1 MSKYIAE
8 SYDGV
13 FYSIKLVDDSYS
25 VKENEIEIGSEMD
38 AINFPIPCKWDGENW
53 VYADVPYME
62 TTYERNLESEKEWKI
77 KFLSDEC
84 NAKILN
90 GVDVETTQGVEH
102 FSLEETDQINLTTA
116 YSAVM
121 TGMAGYPYHADKTL
135 CRMFSA
141 EEIKA
146 VSDAAIA
153 HKMYHTTLCNHL
165 MMWARRVETV
175 EELDLITYSENNM
188 PQDLKENMD
197 AIINAST
204 TE

>member
-8 SYDGV
+8 SFNDV
-13 FYSIKLVDDSYS
+13 FYRIHLEADSYEL
-25 VKENEIEIGSEMD
+25 KDGEIILEDEIEALS
-38 AINFPIPCKWDGENW
+38 FPIPCRWDGENW
-53 VYADVPYME
+53 VYANVPYME
-62 TTYERNLESEKEWKI
+62 TTYERNLENEKEWKI

-84 NAKILN
+84 SAKILN
-90 GVDVETTQGVEH
+90 GVDVETTQGIEH

-116 YSAVM
+116 YNAVM

-141 EEIKA
+141 DEIKS

-204 TE
+204 TK

>member
-1 MSKYIAE
+1 MKYVAK
-8 SYDGV
+8 SYEGV
-13 FYSIKLVDDSYS
+13 YYSVSLVDDEY
-25 VKENEIEIGSEMD
+25 D
-38 AINFPIPCKWDGENW
+38 AQDGELIIDNMKDAKAFPIPCKWDGENW
-53 VYADVPYME
+53 VYADVPDMGIV
-62 TTYERNLESEKEWKI
+62 YERDLEQERTQKI
-77 KFLSDEC
+77 EYLSNVC
-84 NAKILN
+84 NVAILN
-90 GVDVETTQGVEH
+90 GIDVETTQGTEH

-116 YSAVM
+116 YNAVM

-141 EEIKA
+141 DEIKS

>member
-1 MSKYIAE
+1 MPKYIAE

-13 FYSIKLVDDSYS
+13 FYSIKLVDDSYH
-25 VKENEIEIGSEMD
+25 VKKNEIEIGDETD
-38 AINFPIPCKWDGENW
+38 AMNFPIPCKWDGENW
-53 VYADVPYME
+53 VYADVPDMGI
-62 TTYERNLESEKEWKI
+62 TYERDLEQERTQKI
-77 KFLSDEC
+77 EYLSNAC
-84 NAKILN
+84 NAAILN
-90 GVDVETTQGVEH
+90 GIDVETTQGIEH

-116 YSAVM
+116 YNAVM

-141 EEIKA
+141 DEIKA

>member
-1 MSKYIAE
+1 MKYVAK
-8 SYDGV
+8 SYEGV
-13 FYSIKLVDDSYS
+13 YYSVSLVDDEY
-25 VKENEIEIGSEMD
+25 D
-38 AINFPIPCKWDGENW
+38 AQDGELIIDNMKDAEAFPIPCKWDGEKW
-53 VYADVPYME
+53 VYADVPDMGI
-62 TTYERNLESEKEWKI
+62 TYERDLEQERAQKI
-77 KFLSDEC
+77 EYLSNSC
-84 NAKILN
+84 NAAILN
-90 GVDVETTQGVEH
+90 GVDVETTQGTEH

-116 YSAVM
+116 YNAVM

-141 EEIKA
+141 DEIKS
-146 VSDAAIA
+146 VSDAAVY

-188 PQDLKENMD
+188 PEDLKENMD

-204 TE
+204 TK

>member
-1 MSKYIAE
+1 MKYVAK
-8 SYDGV
+8 SYEGV
-13 FYSIKLVDDSYS
+13 YYSVSLVDDEYEAQDGELIIDNM
-25 VKENEIEIGSEMD
+25 KD
-38 AINFPIPCKWDGENW
+38 AEAFPIPCKWDGEKW
-53 VYADVPYME
+53 EYADVPDMGI
-62 TTYERNLESEKEWKI
+62 TYERDLEQERKQKI
-77 KFLSDEC
+77 DYLSNAC
-84 NAKILN
+84 NAAILN
-90 GVDVETTQGVEH
+90 GIDVETTQGTEH

-116 YSAVM
+116 YNAVM

-141 EEIKA
+141 DEIKS
-146 VSDAAIA
+146 VSDAAVY

-188 PQDLKENMD
+188 PEDLKENMD

-204 TE
+204 TK

>member
-1 MSKYIAE
+1 MKYVAK
-8 SYDGV
+8 SYEGV
-13 FYSIKLVDDSYS
+13 YYSVSLVDDEY
-25 VKENEIEIGSEMD
+25 D
-38 AINFPIPCKWDGENW
+38 AQDGELIIDNMKDAEAFPIPCKWDGENW
-53 VYADVPYME
+53 VYADVPDMGI
-62 TTYERNLESEKEWKI
+62 TYERDLEQERKQKI
-77 KFLSDEC
+77 EYLSNAC
-84 NAKILN
+84 NAAILN
-90 GVDVETTQGVEH
+90 GIDVETTQGTEH

-116 YSAVM
+116 YNAVM
-121 TGMAGYPYHADKTL
+121 TGMTGYPYHADKTL

-141 EEIKA
+141 EEIKS

-188 PQDLKENMD
+188 PEDLKENMD

-204 TE
+204 TK